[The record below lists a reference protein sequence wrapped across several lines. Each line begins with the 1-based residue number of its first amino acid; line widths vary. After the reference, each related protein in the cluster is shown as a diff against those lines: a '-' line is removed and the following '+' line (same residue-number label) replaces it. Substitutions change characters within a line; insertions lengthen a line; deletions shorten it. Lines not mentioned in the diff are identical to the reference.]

1 MGLKAMAA
9 VTAALLVIGAAAAEA
24 RGGGRS
30 FGGGSHSI
38 RGHFRSS
45 GTYVMPSGA
54 RNPNRTQYDNY
65 GTRGNYNPYSGRV
78 GTKTP
83 KY

>member
-1 MGLKAMAA
+1 MGIKAVVAA
-9 VTAALLVIGAAAAEA
+9 TIALLIIGSAAAEA

-30 FGGGSHSI
+30 SGGSHSI

-45 GTYVMPSGA
+45 GTYVAPSGA
-54 RNPNRTQYDNY
+54 RNPNRTQFDNY
-65 GTRGNYNPYSGRV
+65 GTRGNYNPYSGRI

-83 KY
+83 RY

>member
-1 MGLKAMAA
+1 MKIRAFVA
-9 VTAALLVIGAAAAEA
+9 VTGALIIFGAVTAEA

-65 GTRGNYNPYSGRV
+65 STRGNYNPYSGRI
-78 GTKTP
+78 GTKAP
-83 KY
+83 RY